1 METEQRQESLA
12 VIYSATLQNIARL
25 IGANEAL
32 REPALVSYY
41 KNLAALSGAFREL
54 RSINVKQFLDI
65 TSQQASEKKQDLDDC
80 LVKWTRA
87 FIRRQLLDAGLFE
100 VPSYVDSYSPGAQD
114 RAWFAF
120 KVKPKNGEVDYE
132 QLKKHVEN
140 TCFNSST
147 SLYKGIHEYM
157 GFNISGNLSVLRDA
171 DSPNLLVRGMV
182 IFGSKKFTL
191 DELRDMDA
199 AAFYGNKAA
208 IIQQIEQER
217 KNSNG

>member
-1 METEQRQESLA
+1 MEIEQQESLA
-12 VIYSATLQNIARL
+12 VIYSTTVQNIARL
-25 IGANEAL
+25 IEANEAL

-65 TSQQASEKKQDLDDC
+65 TSQHANKNVQDLDNR
-80 LVKWTRA
+80 LIKWTRE
-87 FIRRQLLDAGLFE
+87 FIRNQLLQAGLFE

-114 RAWFAF
+114 KAWFAF

-132 QLKKHVEN
+132 QLKKHGEN
-140 TCFNSST
+140 TCFNPST
-147 SLYKGIHEYM
+147 SLYKGMHEYM
-157 GFNISGNLSVLRDA
+157 GFNISDNLAVLRDA
-171 DSPNLLVRGMV
+171 DSPNLLIRGMV

-191 DELRDMDA
+191 EELRDMDA

-217 KNSNG
+217 RNSND